1 MNFEINDK
9 VAVLDDDL
17 SGVISKIEGS
27 EITVATTNGF
37 ELKFQENELV
47 KIKDPRMMSS
57 SLFSYKSLE
66 SVLSE
71 KATKKRTNPPKV
83 SSKERTQP
91 AMEVD
96 LHINQLV
103 KNSRGMQNHEMLNL
117 QIETAKRRLE
127 FGFQNRIQRIVFIH
141 GVGEGVL
148 KLELEYLFK
157 RYEGL
162 KFYDANYQKYGQGA
176 TEVYIFQSKTS

>member
-1 MNFEINDK
+1 MKFEINDT
-9 VAVLDDDL
+9 VSVLDDDL
-17 SGVISKIEGS
+17 SGTITNIEGS

-37 ELKFQENELV
+37 DLKFESNELV
-47 KIKDPRMMSS
+47 KIKDPRMMSR
-57 SLFSYKSLE
+57 SLFSSKSLE

-71 KATKKRTNPPKV
+71 KETKKRQNPPKV

-96 LHINQLV
+96 LHIHQLV
-103 KNSRGMQNHEMLNL
+103 KNSRGMQNHEMLDL
-117 QIETAKRRLE
+117 QLETAKRRLE
-127 FGFQNRIQRIVFIH
+127 FAIRNRIQRIVFIH

>member
-1 MNFEINDK
+1 MF
-9 VAVLDDDL
+9 
-17 SGVISKIEGS
+17 S
-27 EITVATTNGF
+27 
-37 ELKFQENELV
+37 NE
-47 KIKDPRMMSS
+47 
-57 SLFSYKSLE
+57 SLE

-71 KATKKRTNPPKV
+71 KETKKRQNPLKV
-83 SSKERTQP
+83 SSKERSQP
-91 AMEVD
+91 VMEVD

-103 KNSRGMQNHEMLNL
+103 KNTRRMQNHEMLNL
-117 QIETAKRRLE
+117 QLETAKRRLD
-127 FGFQNRIQRIVFIH
+127 FAIKNRIQRIVFIH

-157 RYEGL
+157 RYDCL

>member
-1 MNFEINDK
+1 MKFEINDT
-9 VAVLDDDL
+9 VSVLDDDL
-17 SGVISKIEGS
+17 SGTITNIEGS

-37 ELKFQENELV
+37 DLKFESNELV
-47 KIKDPRMMSS
+47 KIKDPRMMSR
-57 SLFSYKSLE
+57 SLFSSKSLE

-71 KATKKRTNPPKV
+71 KETKKRQNPPKV

-96 LHINQLV
+96 LHIHQLV
-103 KNSRGMQNHEMLNL
+103 KNSRRMQNHEMLDL
-117 QIETAKRRLE
+117 QLETAKRRLE
-127 FGFQNRIQRIVFIH
+127 FAIQNRIQRIVFIH

>member
-1 MNFEINDK
+1 MKFEINDT

-17 SGVISKIEGS
+17 SGIITNIDGS
-27 EITVATTNGF
+27 EVTVATTNGF
-37 ELKFQENELV
+37 ELKFQSNELV
-47 KIKDPRMMSS
+47 KIHDPRMMSR
-57 SLFSYKSLE
+57 SLFSSKSLE

-71 KATKKRTNPPKV
+71 KETKKRQNPPKV
-83 SSKERTQP
+83 SFKERAQP

-127 FGFQNRIQRIVFIH
+127 FAIQNRIQRIVFIH

-162 KFYDANYQKYGQGA
+162 KYYDANYQKYGQGA
-176 TEVYIFQSKTS
+176 TEVYIFQSKIV

>member
-1 MNFEINDK
+1 MKFEINDT
-9 VAVLDDDL
+9 VSVLDDDL
-17 SGVISKIEGS
+17 SGIITKIDGS

-37 ELKFQENELV
+37 DLKFEANELV
-47 KIKDPRMMSS
+47 KIKDPRIMSR
-57 SLFSYKSLE
+57 SLFSSKSIE

-71 KATKKRTNPPKV
+71 KETKKRQNPAKT
-83 SSKERTQP
+83 SSKERSQP

-96 LHINQLV
+96 LHINQLI
-103 KNSRGMQNHEMLNL
+103 KNPRGMQNHEMLNL
-117 QIETAKRRLE
+117 QLETAKRRLE
-127 FGFQNRIQRIVFIH
+127 FAIQNRIQRIVFIH